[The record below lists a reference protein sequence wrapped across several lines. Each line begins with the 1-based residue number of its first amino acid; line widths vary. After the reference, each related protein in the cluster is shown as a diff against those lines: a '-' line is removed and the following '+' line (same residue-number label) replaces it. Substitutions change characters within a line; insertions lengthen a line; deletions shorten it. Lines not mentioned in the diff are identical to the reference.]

1 LIFRERRLLVKC
13 GRGVASPLLGIAPR
27 ESLANIRGR
36 HILSMVMLAG
46 LTSDLQNLADP
57 EKAAILS
64 RFFKTGKGQYGEGDV
79 FLGIVVPKQRAVAK
93 KYSGLSLS
101 DIHRLLSSKIHEHRL
116 VALLILVDKYQ
127 KADQGGKEEIADFY
141 LKHTKHIN
149 NWDLVDLSAPNIP
162 GDYLLDKD
170 RSVLYRLARSGNLWE
185 RRISVIST
193 LAFIR
198 NSDFGDTL
206 GIAGILVKDDH
217 DLIHKAVGWML
228 REVGKRDLR
237 TEEDFLNRHYRRMP
251 RTMLRYAIERFEEKK
266 RRFFL
271 GK

>member
-1 LIFRERRLLVKC
+1 MSSSEKSSILK
-13 GRGVASPLLGIAPR
+13 
-27 ESLANIRGR
+27 SLK
-36 HILSMVMLAG
+36 
-46 LTSDLQNLADP
+46 SDLQSLADP
-57 EKAAILS
+57 EKAEILS

-79 FLGIVVPKQRAVAK
+79 FLGIVVPKQRAVTK
-93 KYSGLSLS
+93 KYLELSLR

-116 VALLILVDKYQ
+116 VALLILVNKYKKTDQ
-127 KADQGGKEEIADFY
+127 EGKAEIADFY

-170 RSVLYRLARSGNLWE
+170 RSVLCRLARSGNLWE
-185 RRISVIST
+185 RRISVMST

-198 NSDFGDTL
+198 ENDFADTL
-206 GIAGILVKDDH
+206 CVSEILLRDDH

-228 REVGKRDLR
+228 REVGKRDLQ
-237 TEEDFLNRHYRRMP
+237 TEEDFLRKHYRRMP

-271 GK
+271 GR